1 MMGCATRIF
10 FQGGQPIIIIIRAAH
25 PPRGA
30 QHAFDHA
37 DPMKP
42 AHSTTTPKTLPLN
55 PSAQLLLSDW
65 RELREPFVLPLG
77 LHHCAFEDWESIDCD
92 LAACCICG
100 AAHACDAATCP
111 LVCTEGRQ
119 VCEITGFCVKNAVFE
134 NDPFSNTCCLKFP
147 GADTSLGRWHH
158 PHHQQQPSS
167 SSLAGAESNPFSSSS
182 SFSSCLATT
191 TMSQRNASGAGGG
204 GGKKRRCLERASMR
218 LRDTERKGGE
228 DNEGRDRPDNRDDST
243 NSKRMKPDN
252 NNNNGTTN
260 NALPHSS
267 SSLLVITGAFP
278 GCARRPNS
286 LNEDQVGE
294 WVHELLC
301 SARTRIS
308 LEQEQRRR
316 AARLNAIFT
325 KLARKAHSHREPL
338 NLVQACTTMAA
349 SMTTIRL
356 PRLIHAHELRSVA
369 IQCHE
374 ALVQFL
380 RVFLERARA
389 TVPAVKTKGFVVGTL
404 YLMRCGITL
413 CDSVQVLAHVPLLG
427 WVLPLENQ
435 LQPCFQL
442 SAKII
447 TEAENTI
454 KSALRGLT
462 RQELVSMGFTAY

>member
-1 MMGCATRIF
+1 M
-10 FQGGQPIIIIIRAAH
+10 Q
-25 PPRGA
+25 
-30 QHAFDHA
+30 
-37 DPMKP
+37 
-42 AHSTTTPKTLPLN
+42 TLN
-55 PSAQLLLSDW
+55 ASAQLLLSDW

-111 LVCTEGRQ
+111 LICTEGRQ

-147 GADTSLGRWHH
+147 GSGDLLLGRF
-158 PHHQQQPSS
+158 QPLSS
-167 SSLAGAESNPFSSSS
+167 SPPIFTGAMDTTAGPDTP
-182 SFSSCLATT
+182 L
-191 TMSQRNASGAGGG
+191 SQRNGCSGGGGG
-204 GGKKRRCLERASMR
+204 GGKRRRGLERAAMR
-218 LRDTERKGGE
+218 LRDAMKGE
-228 DNEGRDRPDNRDDST
+228 EG
-243 NSKRMKPDN
+243 NSLGGSGNNNN
-252 NNNNGTTN
+252 NNNNGNPAKSSCSSTSSTP
-260 NALPHSS
+260 LLLFPHGSSHSS
-267 SSLLVITGAFP
+267 SS
-278 GCARRPNS
+278 RRPA

-301 SARTRIS
+301 STRTRAS

-316 AARLNAIFT
+316 AARLNTIFT

-338 NLVQACTTMAA
+338 NLIQACTTMAA
-349 SMTTIRL
+349 STTTIRL
-356 PRLIHAHELRSVA
+356 PRLLEAHELRAVA
-369 IQCHE
+369 TQCHE

-380 RVFLERARA
+380 RVFLEKARA
-389 TVPAVKTKGFVVGTL
+389 TIPAVKTKGFVIGTL
-404 YLMRCGITL
+404 YLMRCGICL
-413 CDSVQVLAHVPLLG
+413 CDSVQVLARVPLLG

-442 SAKII
+442 STKII

-462 RQELVSMGFTAY
+462 RQELMAMGFVAY